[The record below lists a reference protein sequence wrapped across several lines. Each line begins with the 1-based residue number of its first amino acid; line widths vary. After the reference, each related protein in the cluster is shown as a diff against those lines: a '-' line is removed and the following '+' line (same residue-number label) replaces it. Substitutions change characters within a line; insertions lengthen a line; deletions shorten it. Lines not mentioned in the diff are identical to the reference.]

1 MKILLLVFLTFV
13 LCCCSGKKNSQTDG
27 SSLQTSVLCDTIG
40 GKVVFPNDI
49 DSGCCMMF
57 TRHKKVY
64 LYNKPNGMRIDT
76 LINDMVNENY
86 LVLSLR
92 GFDGDYAFVEASYA
106 LDSLDLFPK
115 KEHIGWIE
123 KKYLMTYLNCSDY
136 ECCKYVYLYKQPTEK
151 SEKVDSVEHPWWGVP
166 YFVHGCKNG
175 WLLIENNGRKGW
187 VSPEEQCCNPY
198 TTCC

>member
-64 LYNKPNGMRIDT
+64 LYVCLG
-76 LINDMVNENY
+76 LF
-86 LVLSLR
+86 
-92 GFDGDYAFVEASYA
+92 GFVSKKRTHW
-106 LDSLDLFPK
+106 LD
-115 KEHIGWIE
+115 
-123 KKYLMTYLNCSDY
+123 
-136 ECCKYVYLYKQPTEK
+136 
-151 SEKVDSVEHPWWGVP
+151 
-166 YFVHGCKNG
+166 
-175 WLLIENNGRKGW
+175 
-187 VSPEEQCCNPY
+187 
-198 TTCC
+198 